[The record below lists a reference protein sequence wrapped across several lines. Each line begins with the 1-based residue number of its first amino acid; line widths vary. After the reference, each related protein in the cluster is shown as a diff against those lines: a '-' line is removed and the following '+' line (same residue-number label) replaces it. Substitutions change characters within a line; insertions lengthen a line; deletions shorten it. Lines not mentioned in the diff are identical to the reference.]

1 MRGFVPP
8 SDFIPLAEESGLIF
22 EMGQWILREA
32 CREAASWPVPLQV
45 AVNLSPAQFMHG
57 DVVSLVHSILLETGL
72 APGRLELEI
81 TEGVL
86 IEDFDRGLALLRRLK
101 GLGVRISMDD
111 FGSGYSSL
119 SYLQAFPFDKIKIDR
134 AFIMNLGRNPQSA
147 RSCAR

>member
-1 MRGFVPP
+1 PA
-8 SDFIPLAEESGLIF
+8 DFIPLAEESGLIV

-32 CREAASWPVPLQV
+32 CREAASWSVPLQI

-86 IEDFDRGLALLRRLK
+86 IEDFYRGLALMSELRA
-101 GLGVRISMDD
+101 LGVRISMDV
-111 FGSGYSSL
+111 FGSGYAAL
-119 SYLQAFPFDKIKIDR
+119 SYLQAFPFHQITV
-134 AFIMNLGRNPQSA
+134 
-147 RSCAR
+147 